1 MDQGTAEEAG
11 VQLDRQVS
19 MVKDKTKDGA
29 VHGMVESEVRMG
41 GNGVHSVFDSDM
53 ISRVPSCCLVDR

>member
-19 MVKDKTKDGA
+19 MVKDKYKDGA
-29 VHGMVESEVRMG
+29 VDGMVKSEVRVG
-41 GNGVHSVFDSDM
+41 EN
-53 ISRVPSCCLVDR
+53 